1 MAKALS
7 ADLRERIIQA
17 VEVEGMSRRAA
28 GKRFGVA
35 PSSAVELVK
44 LWRATGSHEP
54 LSQGGD
60 QRSKRIEAHASK
72 ILALFKKAPDIT
84 LKEIGY
90 ELQQDCKEHFSSS
103 VVSRFFKRRNITF
116 KKNRARKRTRTA

>member
-7 ADLRERIIQA
+7 ADLRERIIRA

-35 PSSAVELVK
+35 PSSAIDLLK

-60 QRSKRIEAHASK
+60 QRSRRIEAHARK
-72 ILALFKKAPDIT
+72 ILALFTKTPDIT

-90 ELQQDCKEHFSSS
+90 QLQQDCEERFSSS
-103 VVSRFFKRRNITF
+103 VISRFFKRRNITF
-116 KKNRARKRTRTA
+116 KKNRARKRTGTL